1 MIGDEVG
8 DGIGDGSAMARCEL
22 SAAFV
27 RTAGPGR
34 HCDGDGL
41 YLLVKKT
48 GGRFWIFRYK
58 VNGGKL
64 REAGLGRAGESRNCV
79 RLAEAREKAAALFRQ
94 VKAGIDPLA
103 ARDAALTA
111 SKAAQQ
117 DASIKGITFADAA
130 RRYIDAHAPS
140 WRNTKHASQWA
151 TTMATF
157 ANPVFGDIPVSE
169 IGTAHVLAAVEP
181 IWATKSET
189 ASRVRG
195 RIESILDY
203 AKARGWRSGENP
215 AAWKGHLSLTLPTRS
230 KMAKVKHHAALP
242 WMETGNFMMELQV
255 QNGIGARALRFA
267 ILTAARSGEVRGARW
282 HEINLVGATWTIPA
296 ERMKAGRE
304 HRVPLSEQALA
315 VLAEVA
321 AARTSDD
328 PAALVFPGQSGGRP
342 LSDMSLTAVLR
353 RMDRGDL
360 TAHGF
365 RSTFKDWAAESTAYP
380 AELSEMALAHTIGS
394 KVEAAYRR
402 GDLFEKRR
410 RLMVDWGQFCST
422 PTTIAAANIVTLRG
436 QLA

>member
-1 MIGDEVG
+1 
-8 DGIGDGSAMARCEL
+8 MAGCEL

-34 HCDGDGL
+34 YCDGDGL
-41 YLLVKKT
+41 YLLVKTT
-48 GGRFWIFRYK
+48 GKRFWVFRYK
-58 VNGGKL
+58 VNGSKL
-64 REAGLGRAGESRNCV
+64 REAGLGRAGEARNCV
-79 RLAEAREKAAALFRQ
+79 RLAEAREKASGLFRQ

-103 ARDAALTA
+103 ARDAFLAA

-117 DASIKGITFADAA
+117 DAAIRGITFGEAA
-130 RRYIDAHAPS
+130 RRYIDAHASS
-140 WRNTKHASQWA
+140 WRNHKHAGQWTA
-151 TTMATF
+151 TMETY
-157 ANPVFGDIPVSE
+157 ANPAFGNIPVSE

-195 RIESILDY
+195 RIETVLDF

-215 AAWKGHLSLTLPTRS
+215 AAWKGHLSLTLPARS
-230 KMAKVKHHAALP
+230 KLAKVKHHAALP
-242 WMETGNFMMELQV
+242 WMETGIFMSDLQI
-255 QNGIGARALRFA
+255 QKGIGARALRFA
-267 ILTAARSGEVRGARW
+267 ILTAARSGEVRGSRW
-282 HEINLVGATWTIPA
+282 QEIDLVGATWTIPA

-304 HRVPLSEQALA
+304 HRVPLSPQALA
-315 VLAEVA
+315 VLAEVS
-321 AARTSDD
+321 AARTSNN

-353 RMDRGDL
+353 RMERRDL

-410 RLMVDWGQFCST
+410 RLMAEWGAFCST
-422 PTTIAAANIVTLRG
+422 HGMIDSANVIALRD
-436 QLA
+436 ATR

>member
-1 MIGDEVG
+1 
-8 DGIGDGSAMARCEL
+8 MARCEL

-41 YLLVKKT
+41 YLLVKNT
-48 GGRFWIFRYK
+48 GKRFWVFRYK
-58 VNGGKL
+58 VKGSKL

-79 RLAEAREKAAALFRQ
+79 RLVEAREKASALFRQ

-103 ARDAALTA
+103 ARDAALAA
-111 SKAAQQ
+111 SKAAQL
-117 DASIKGITFADAA
+117 DAAIKGITFGEAA
-130 RRYIDAHAPS
+130 RRYIDAHASS
-140 WRNTKHASQWA
+140 WGNPKHAGQWTA
-151 TTMATF
+151 TIETYAVPF
-157 ANPVFGDIPVSE
+157 FGEIPVSE
-169 IGTAHVLAAVEP
+169 ISTTHVLNAIEP
-181 IWATKSET
+181 IWTTKAET
-189 ASRVRG
+189 ASRLRG
-195 RIESILDY
+195 RIESVLDF

-215 AAWKGHLSLTLPTRS
+215 AAWKGHLSLTLPARS
-230 KMAKVKHHAALP
+230 KVARVKHHAALN
-242 WMETGNFMMELQV
+242 WAEIGTFVGDLLLQK
-255 QNGIGARALRFA
+255 GIGARALRFA
-267 ILTAARSGEVRGARW
+267 VLTAARSGEVRGARW
-282 HEINLVGATWTIPA
+282 HEIDFVGSTWTITA

-315 VLAEVA
+315 VLAEMS

-328 PAALVFPGQSGGRP
+328 PSALVFPGKSGGRP

-353 RMDRGDL
+353 RMKRGDL

-410 RLMVDWGQFCST
+410 RLMEDWGHFCST
-422 PTTIAAANIVTLRG
+422 PSTIQPRIL
-436 QLA
+436 